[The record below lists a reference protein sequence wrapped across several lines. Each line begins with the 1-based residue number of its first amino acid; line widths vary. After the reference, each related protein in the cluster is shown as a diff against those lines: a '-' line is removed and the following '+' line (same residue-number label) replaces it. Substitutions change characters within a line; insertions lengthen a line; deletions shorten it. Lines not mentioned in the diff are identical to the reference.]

1 MSEVKPEA
9 QPEGAGDV
17 AVEAPKDMT
26 TAQRFTETITEAK
39 AKIAEDQAT
48 GNLPAELEG
57 MDQAS
62 LEKYYKDG
70 VFNWE
75 AYGKEQAFKA
85 KQQEAKTAN
94 EATEDQTENQLEEGI
109 SDEENEKIKQATE
122 AAGIDYDAAAN
133 SILETGNISDE
144 DRAKLVATGIP
155 EFVIDDYVRLMA
167 TDVNARVEQTVE
179 ALGGNDMF
187 VKVFESLQEK
197 ATEEQRNLIDDMI
210 RDPAT
215 FKAGIQLA
223 KDLSGV
229 DVPEPA
235 PNTQITGGR
244 NQAAPTAAEVTGFGS
259 FEEQMAAQRDPRY
272 KNDPAYRDEVM
283 RRISVSTYTVNPRA
297 HTGGL

>member
-1 MSEVKPEA
+1 MSEDKPEA

-26 TAQRFTETITEAK
+26 SAQRFTETIEEAK
-39 AKIAEDQAT
+39 GKIAEAAVT
-48 GNLPAELEG
+48 ENLPPELEG

-62 LEKYYKDG
+62 LDKYYKDG

-85 KQQEAKTAN
+85 KQQEAKPAD
-94 EATEDQTENQLEEGI
+94 AAQTEDQSEEGI
-109 SDEENEKIKQATE
+109 SDEENDNIKQATE

-167 TDVNARVEQTVE
+167 TDVNARVEQTIE
-179 ALGGNDMF
+179 ALGGNDTF
-187 VKVFESLQEK
+187 VQVFEGLQQK
-197 ATEEQRNLIDDMI
+197 ATDEQRDMIDDMI

-259 FEEQMAAQRDPRY
+259 FEEQMAAQRDPKY
-272 KNDPAYRDEVM
+272 KSDPAYRGEVM
-283 RRISVSTYTVNPRA
+283 KRIAASTYTVNPRA